1 LRKWIPCS
9 AKREYPLKG
18 CTLASQVSPGLDA
31 MAERAKLSIVS
42 PRQRLF
48 VRFDYLALLHR
59 ERESQKMRKAGK
71 TALKAYWVTEIP

>member
-1 LRKWIPCS
+1 
-9 AKREYPLKG
+9 
-18 CTLASQVSPGLDA
+18 